1 MTRNLASVSNEFK
14 LWLHAYNLILI
25 LRMSS
30 EIIDIYLKYI
40 ENAAESESFSFA
52 TDLGL
57 VSSRLCRWRI
67 LHRLL

>member
-14 LWLHAYNLILI
+14 LWLHAYTIILI

-40 ENAAESESFSFA
+40 ENAAESESFLSQ
-52 TDLGL
+52 TWD
-57 VSSRLCRWRI
+57 S
-67 LHRLL
+67 